1 MAAKKS
7 LAQAQRLEREL
18 MIQSYAQPSV
28 EPSTTSTAE
37 PQPVPAAQL
46 RQKARQQYETSSLS
60 EKDRQNVT
68 ASSRVTTSLRQMH
81 DAAAAELERS
91 EYAKQTMEQSSLAFT
106 QLGESYSSLET
117 TLKSSRSLL
126 GTLLKS
132 QKSDTWYLKTSFY
145 MLVTVLA
152 WLVFRRL
159 VYGPVWWLVWFPLRT
174 IFGVG
179 KGVGHLATRGGSDV
193 DSGRVEVG
201 GNEKVPVEGLPKKD
215 IPTAKV
221 GEETKPSADDPDAM
235 VEKIGKVLDD
245 GTVLD
250 EGLEP
255 EVNVGQEEEVDSRPR
270 DEL

>member
-1 MAAKKS
+1 
-7 LAQAQRLEREL
+7 
-18 MIQSYAQPSV
+18 MIQSYTQPAP
-28 EPSTTSTAE
+28 EPNTAE
-37 PQPVPAAQL
+37 PNATAPEPVSAAQI
-46 RQKARQQYETSSLS
+46 RQKARQHYETSSLN
-60 EKDRQNVT
+60 EQDRQNVT
-68 ASSRVTTSLRQMH
+68 ASSRVTDSLRQMH
-81 DAAAAELERS
+81 DAAQAELERS
-91 EYAKQTMEQSSLAFT
+91 EYAKQTMEQSSAAFT

-145 MLVTVLA
+145 MLVTVAA

-159 VYGPVWWLVWFPLRT
+159 LYGPTWWLVWLPLRV

-179 KGVGHLATRGGSDV
+179 KGVGNAALSGKGQDV
-193 DSGRVEVG
+193 EQGRVEVG

-221 GEETKPSADDPDAM
+221 GVDDEATKGDPDSM
-235 VEKIGKVLDD
+235 VEKVGKVVDE
-245 GTVLD
+245 GTVVEEPAPEGNLD
-250 EGLEP
+250 GEP
-255 EVNVGQEEEVDSRPR
+255 VGDTTPK